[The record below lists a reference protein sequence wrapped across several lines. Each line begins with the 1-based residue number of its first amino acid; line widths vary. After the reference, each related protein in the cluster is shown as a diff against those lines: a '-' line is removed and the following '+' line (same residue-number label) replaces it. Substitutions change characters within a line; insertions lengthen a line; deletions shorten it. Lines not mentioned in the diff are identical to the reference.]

1 MDTAESRP
9 ERSYFC
15 RSCHM
20 VARGRWVPAGWYLLE
35 RAVGGAGKHLRLG
48 VYCSVDCLV
57 RAKDA
62 LAEGARRGVLAAET
76 TDRDRT
82 RLTEIARTMMHAGMT
97 VRQAGDHLEIPTS
110 TLRHWLREAG
120 LELGPNG
127 TLADQ
132 EPAPAKAKPTGRG
145 SAVSALNEL
154 NQADAVSDIH
164 FEFDVHG
171 PPHAPTFA
179 CTAWLTSAGER
190 RRATEIGDT
199 KAAAKAS
206 AARALLDQVT
216 GPS

>member
-1 MDTAESRP
+1 MDTAQPRP

-35 RAVGGAGKHLRLG
+35 RSVGGAGKHLRLG

-57 RAKDA
+57 RAKDE
-62 LAEGARRGVLAAET
+62 LAEGARRGALAAET
-76 TDRDRT
+76 TDRDRA
-82 RLTEIARTMMHAGMT
+82 RLTEIARTMLHSGMT

-120 LELGPNG
+120 LELGPDG
-127 TLADQ
+127 TLAAS
-132 EPAPAKAKPTGRG
+132 EPAPVKAKPPGGG

-154 NQADAVSDIH
+154 GQAGVVSDIRY
-164 FEFDVHG
+164 EIETHG

-179 CTAWLTSAGER
+179 CTASLTAADGR
-190 RRATEIGDT
+190 RWATEIGDT
-199 KAAAKAS
+199 KASAKAS
-206 AARALLDQVT
+206 AATALLEQIAV
-216 GPS
+216 

>member
-1 MDTAESRP
+1 MDTAGLRP

-35 RAVGGAGKHLRLG
+35 RAVGGAGRHLRLG

-57 RAKDA
+57 RAKDE

-76 TDRDRT
+76 TDRDRA
-82 RLTEIARTMMHAGMT
+82 RLMEIARTMMHSGMT

-110 TLRHWLREAG
+110 TLRHWLREVG

-127 TLADQ
+127 TLAEP
-132 EPAPAKAKPTGRG
+132 EPAPVKAKPAGGG

-154 NQADAVSDIH
+154 AQAGVVSDIH
-164 FEFDVHG
+164 YEYESHG

-179 CTAWLTSAGER
+179 CTASVTSASDR

-206 AARALLDQVT
+206 AAKALLDQVKD
-216 GPS
+216 